1 MKWLAEAE
9 KSTARTQEL
18 VRLIRQDLVEIS
30 PTKQAQISKNE
41 KALSQL
47 KQKFLSS
54 NDDKKV
60 FYSLKDIFTIETYL
74 LGRR

>member
-60 FYSLKDIFTIETYL
+60 FYSLKGI
-74 LGRR
+74 